1 MRTLSTVAHDI
12 KFQVK
17 HGFYYAYAFVSIL
30 YIMLIR
36 VMPREAREY
45 ASVIILMTDPAV
57 LGFFFIGGIILLEK
71 DQNIFASLFTTP
83 LKAGE
88 YIAAKLLS
96 LTLLSLL
103 SSAVIAFF
111 ATPGGFDPGLLILS
125 IVPTSVFFTLL
136 GIALAVRVKTINGY
150 LIASP
155 FFLTPFILPL
165 FGFIKLFSSPAY
177 GLLPGYGSLQ
187 LLAGAYYGVGL
198 ADALY
203 SVILILIWDIIA
215 FIWADRWFRRYI
227 IAAIGGGSI

>member
-12 KFQVK
+12 RFQLK

-30 YIMLIR
+30 YILLIR

-45 ASVIILMTDPAV
+45 VSVIILMTDPAV

-71 DQNIFASLFTTP
+71 GQNIFASLFTTP

-103 SSAVIAFF
+103 SSAAIAFF

-136 GIALAVRVKTINGY
+136 GIVLAVRVKTINGY
-150 LIASP
+150 ILASP
-155 FFLTPFILPL
+155 FFMTPFILPL
-165 FGFIKLFSSPAY
+165 FGFMKFYSSPVY
-177 GLLPGYGSLQ
+177 SLLPGYGSLQ
-187 LLAGAYYGVGL
+187 LLAGAYYGIGL
-198 ADALY
+198 ADAVY
-203 SVILILIWDIIA
+203 SAILILMWDIIA
-215 FIWADRWFRRYI
+215 FAWAYRWFKKYI